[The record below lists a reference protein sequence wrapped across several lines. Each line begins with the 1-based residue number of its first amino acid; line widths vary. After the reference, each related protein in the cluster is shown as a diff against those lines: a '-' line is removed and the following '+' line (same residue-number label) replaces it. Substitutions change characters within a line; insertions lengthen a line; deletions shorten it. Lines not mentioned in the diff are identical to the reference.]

1 MILSLRFW
9 SKLTTN
15 RLEQKRSR
23 FSIQICS
30 KKPEAQK
37 LDCSKKLFQDGT
49 RQETG
54 FVIKSWAWSAT
65 TSRRNRRRPRRCC
78 CYCRRRSAQPY
89 EFVLL
94 LTTTMLT
101 TTTTATAA
109 ATSAATTTT
118 ATLALLRTT
127 TTTTAYRYIVIF
139 HSSLSQDVEKSRI
152 G

>member
-9 SKLTTN
+9 SKLTTK

-101 TTTTATAA
+101 TTTTAAA
-109 ATSAATTTT
+109 ALKTTTA
-118 ATLALLRTT
+118 ATLALLATTTT